1 MDSHQLTTEDPA
13 CGWSGCQQ
21 IHFLLFGSS
30 LSRRAATTG
39 CGWHLARTTGKKE
52 NKKKPS
58 TLVLPRSQI
67 GPLCTRKQTGFAT
80 TSLEEMCVQEGGK
93 AHSMKQ
99 AARAGKHQKQIP
111 QPLEGP
117 RGAEHT
123 QDKTH
128 LLSKSLQKL
137 HCRAIS
143 GSGHGQTRTHKHAPL
158 QSQTQSLKRLLCQ
171 GQSSPVLYHHLPVKK
186 QDWRWCWQT
195 DFTSQEPT
203 PGGTQACL
211 PTHIHAYATAQSV
224 QQKNESC

>member
-13 CGWSGCQQ
+13 CGWSECQQ
-21 IHFLLFGSS
+21 FHFLLFGSS
-30 LSRRAATTG
+30 LSRRAEG
-39 CGWHLARTTGKKE
+39 CEWHLARTTGKKE

-58 TLVLPRSQI
+58 TLALPRSQI

-158 QSQTQSLKRLLCQ
+158 QSQTELEKAPAPRAELSSAISPPSCQETGLVVVLANQLHFSRADPRWHASLPPHTHPCICHCSI
-171 GQSSPVLYHHLPVKK
+171 SS
-186 QDWRWCWQT
+186 T
-195 DFTSQEPT
+195 E
-203 PGGTQACL
+203 
-211 PTHIHAYATAQSV
+211 
-224 QQKNESC
+224 KNESC